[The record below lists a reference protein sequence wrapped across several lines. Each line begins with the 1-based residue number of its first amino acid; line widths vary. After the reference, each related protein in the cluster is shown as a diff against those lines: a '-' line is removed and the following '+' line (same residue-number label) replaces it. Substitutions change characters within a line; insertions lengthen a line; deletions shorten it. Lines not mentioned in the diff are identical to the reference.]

1 MPRKLS
7 KQHELDLKDAAY
19 HEAAHAVI
27 AHAAGFRGMVCL
39 RLHPRTDAGPED
51 TLVAGNAAFGGPLS
65 KTVAATV
72 AWAGDMAAFAQSD
85 IEVLDDSDTQD
96 DLALAPSPADQVLI
110 DAIAPRLQR
119 KVRRDAWKAVCENWS
134 GITELAEQLIAD
146 YRETRN
152 VQHWVQ
158 PPEMQRKVTALVA
171 AHDAKQSRPISPR
184 RRGL

>member
-1 MPRKLS
+1 MSRKLS

-27 AHAAGFRGMVCL
+27 AHAAGFTGMVCVC
-39 RLHPRTDAGPED
+39 LHPRIGAGPDD

-85 IEVLDDSDTQD
+85 IEILDDPDTQD
-96 DLALAPSPADQVLI
+96 DLVLAPSPTDQVLI

-134 GITELAEQLIAD
+134 GIAKLAELLISD

-158 PPEMQRKVTALVA
+158 PPVMQRKIAALVV
-171 AHDAKQSRPISPR
+171 AHKAKQIRLTSPR